1 MRGIITVSLDPISY
15 QEELGGPNIVSTV
28 RAAPL
33 PLITTLRSRQLSS
46 SALSLPVSPC
56 VSVCATARHISYLS
70 VSQQKC
76 FIRPHLFQAEGD
88 VIPGVGHVSLQN
100 CQ

>member
-33 PLITTLRSRQLSS
+33 PLITPLRSRQLSS

-56 VSVCATARHISYLS
+56 LSLCVCVPLRVTFLISQFLSRNVSFVPI
-70 VSQQKC
+70 C
-76 FIRPHLFQAEGD
+76 FRLK
-88 VIPGVGHVSLQN
+88 VM
-100 CQ
+100 

>member
-15 QEELGGPNIVSTV
+15 QEELGGPKIVSTV

-33 PLITTLRSRQLSS
+33 PLITPLRSRQLSS
-46 SALSLPVSPC
+46 SALSLPVC
-56 VSVCATARHISYLS
+56 LCATARHISYLS

>member
-56 VSVCATARHISYLS
+56 LS
-70 VSQQKC
+70 LPQKC